1 MTDPTIINAT
11 VTHPD
16 VVPQATGNRPAP
28 NSPTASPKSA
38 SPSIVNP
45 SIVSPSIV
53 SPSTHDLDVVVLAP
67 FGKDSVLL
75 EKVLRQSGV
84 RVKILAGSPALVAS
98 VPQDAGVA
106 IVAEEALHDPDIT
119 ILARKL
125 EAQPPWSDFPIIVLT
140 GGGMSTDETEVAVR
154 ARAPLGNV
162 TLLERPL
169 RAATLVS
176 AVRSALSAR
185 RRQYEIRDHLHQRQI
200 AEQALRNARDTLES
214 IVRDRTAAL
223 RRLSVQ
229 LLNVQDEERRR
240 IARELH
246 DGLGQY
252 LAAAKITLDTLI
264 ITHTDAHS
272 DSRSDSNSD
281 SENYL
286 GEVGKLIDHAIKETR
301 TISHLLHP
309 PLLDATG
316 FASAASWYVEGFGKR
331 SGIAATLSL
340 PDKLGRLPTN
350 VETALFRIMQE
361 ALTNVHRH
369 AETHKVDITLNTEGP
384 VVTLIIRDF
393 GKGIPKETLD
403 QFMKSGTNVGVGL
416 AGIRERVRELGG
428 TLEIHS
434 NKKGT
439 ALKAC
444 IPISERVQGVF
455 SEPSLSQIYS
465 SFAT

>member
-1 MTDPTIINAT
+1 MTDPIIPN
-11 VTHPD
+11 
-16 VVPQATGNRPAP
+16 PAVRD
-28 NSPTASPKSA
+28 SA
-38 SPSIVNP
+38 SDTTLS
-45 SIVSPSIV
+45 
-53 SPSTHDLDVVVLAP
+53 DLDVVILAP

-75 EKVLRQSGV
+75 EKVLRQSGMP
-84 RVKILAGSPALVAS
+84 VKILAESSALITA
-98 VPQDAGVA
+98 VPGAAGAA

-119 ILARKL
+119 VLARKL
-125 EAQPPWSDFPIIVLT
+125 EAQPPWSDFPFIVLT
-140 GGGMSTDETEVAVR
+140 GGGMSTDQTEVAVR

-169 RAATLVS
+169 RAATLLS

-214 IVRDRTAAL
+214 IVQDRTAAL
-223 RRLSVQ
+223 RRLSVR

-264 ITHTDAHS
+264 ITQTDSH
-272 DSRSDSNSD
+272 SD

-286 GEVGKLIDHAIKETR
+286 TDVGKLIDHAIKETR

-340 PDKLGRLPTN
+340 PEKLGRLPTN

-361 ALTNVHRH
+361 AMTNVHRH
-369 AETHKVDITLNTEGP
+369 AESHKVDITLNTDGQC
-384 VVTLIIRDF
+384 VTLVIRDF
-393 GKGIPKETLD
+393 GKGIPRDTLD
-403 QFMKSGTNVGVGL
+403 QFLKSGTNVGVGL
-416 AGIRERVRELGG
+416 AGIRERIQELGG
-428 TLEIHS
+428 TLEIRS

-439 ALKAC
+439 VLEAR
-444 IPISERVQGVF
+444 IPIAERVQGVLP
-455 SEPSLSQIYS
+455 EPSFSQIYS
-465 SFAT
+465 SLVT